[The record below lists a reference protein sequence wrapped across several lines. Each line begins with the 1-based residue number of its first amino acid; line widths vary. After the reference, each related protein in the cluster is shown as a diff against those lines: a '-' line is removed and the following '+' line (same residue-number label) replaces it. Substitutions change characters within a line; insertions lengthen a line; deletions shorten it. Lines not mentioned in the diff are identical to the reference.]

1 MRKAEKKANFSPRPQ
16 VGISVCYASSSSS
29 LCKNSLACMMAM
41 ALFSD
46 HAGDIDLI
54 ETYFIFVSAFA
65 PLASPRF
72 VGPTLEASPFE
83 GVSSGVGALLRPAPC
98 LVGEATSTPIRPPD
112 NWPFGPRFTH
122 SVRWRRRMWLVD
134 HILVIGARPLVGGAC
149 RYWSQFDHSFALRCW
164 SRSRFFG
171 GQTEFPSISLPR
183 GGELVGRSAH
193 PAAGGGWKIR
203 LVSRGFKSES
213 GLICL

>member
-29 LCKNSLACMMAM
+29 LCKNSLVCMMAM

-54 ETYFIFVSAFA
+54 ETRFIFVSAFA

-122 SVRWRRRMWLVD
+122 SVRWRRRMWLVG
-134 HILVIGARPLVGGAC
+134 HILVIGARPLHYGLNKMWKKHIHEMCV
-149 RYWSQFDHSFALRCW
+149 QHSNYNRNRHNKKHISYCVEPQYSIHIL
-164 SRSRFFG
+164 
-171 GQTEFPSISLPR
+171 QTGEGIYIYGKNPIS
-183 GGELVGRSAH
+183 
-193 PAAGGGWKIR
+193 
-203 LVSRGFKSES
+203 
-213 GLICL
+213 